1 MTGFEDYEP
10 EDAWHPEDPPA
21 EQVRN
26 LRLRLALLFS
36 DPPDEEDL
44 RDELDV
50 ILAALAVARRRRL
63 DDRSLLRADDLET
76 DAIFVFGR
84 LP

>member
-1 MTGFEDYEP
+1 VTVFGDYEP

-50 ILAALAVARRRRL
+50 ILAALTIARRRRL
-63 DDRSLLRADDLET
+63 NDRNLLRADDLET
-76 DAIFVFGR
+76 DAHYVLGR